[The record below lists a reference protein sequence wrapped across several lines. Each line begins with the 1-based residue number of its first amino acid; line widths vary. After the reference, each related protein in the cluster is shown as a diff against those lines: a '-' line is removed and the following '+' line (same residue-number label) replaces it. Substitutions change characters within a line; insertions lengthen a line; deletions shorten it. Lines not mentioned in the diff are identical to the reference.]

1 MPRSALILSCALHGS
16 VLALVG
22 WSSLLVAPRL
32 DHRQAEVSVSF
43 SSGEN
48 ALVSEDAPA
57 PTPVPEN
64 ADAPAETSFTP
75 PTPTIATPPVP
86 AAAMET
92 TPPAIA
98 TTSDMPSKMPSLAPA
113 KRERAPRTASASIRR
128 GTSGAA
134 ASGMNAGGG
143 GGSGYVSP
151 QYLVRYK
158 PPYPEQ
164 ARAQRLEGVVL
175 LLVGVDAEGHV
186 TSASI
191 RQGCGHAMLDRAALE
206 AVRSWRFS
214 PGRQDGRAIPATVE
228 VPIRFNFS
236 A

>member
-1 MPRSALILSCALHGS
+1 MPRNALILSCAIHGS

-22 WSSLLVAPRL
+22 WSTLTVAPRL
-32 DHRQAEVSVSF
+32 DRDKAGMSVSL
-43 SSGEN
+43 SPGEST
-48 ALVSEDAPA
+48 LVSEDLPVPSPA
-57 PTPVPEN
+57 PEIG
-64 ADAPAETSFTP
+64 AAPAETSFIP
-75 PTPTIATPPVP
+75 PTPTIEPMPVP
-86 AAAMET
+86 EVAVEK
-92 TPPAIA
+92 TPPAIS
-98 TTSDMPSKMPSLAPA
+98 TTSDMPPKMPSAAPA

-128 GTSGAA
+128 GSSGGAV
-134 ASGMNAGGG
+134 SGMNTGGG
-143 GGSGYVSP
+143 GGAGYVPP
-151 QYLVRYK
+151 QYLLRYK

-175 LLVGVDAEGHV
+175 LLLGVDAEGRV

-191 RQGCGHAMLDRAALE
+191 RQGCGHALLDRAALE